1 MQPLNVH
8 EYEALAQEHLERSN
22 PAAWHYYQGG
32 SDDEVTLRENRAAF
46 ARLRLRPR
54 VLVDVSSIETGTTI
68 LGTQITMPI
77 CIAPTAQHGF
87 AHEKGECMTARGAAA
102 AGTLMVASSSSSR
115 SLEEIAES
123 CSGPLW
129 FQLYIRSLEQAKS
142 FVRRAERSGY
152 KAIVLTV
159 DLPRLGN
166 RERDSRYNFAA
177 IPFVE
182 GNYRDEEP
190 ESMGDTITWE
200 TLDWLRSVTP
210 LPVVVKGIL
219 TSEDAALA
227 VEHRA
232 AGIIVSN
239 HGGRQLDGAP
249 ASIDAL
255 PYVVEATGGLCEV
268 YMDGGIR
275 RGTDVLKALALGARA
290 VFVGRPALYGLIVN
304 GDEGVRHVL
313 QILKAELENAM
324 ALCGRPTLQ
333 SIDSTLIG

>member
-1 MQPLNVH
+1 M
-8 EYEALAQEHLERSN
+8 Y
-22 PAAWHYYQGG
+22 
-32 SDDEVTLRENRAAF
+32 
-46 ARLRLRPR
+46 
-54 VLVDVSSIETGTTI
+54 
-68 LGTQITMPI
+68 
-77 CIAPTAQHGF
+77 
-87 AHEKGECMTARGAAA
+87 AHENGECITARGAAA
-102 AGTLMVASSSSSR
+102 AGTLMVASSNSSR
-115 SLEEIAES
+115 NIEDIAES

-129 FQLYIRSLEQAKS
+129 FQLYIRSLEQAAS
-142 FVRRAERSGY
+142 FVHRAERSGY

-177 IPFVE
+177 IPYVE
-182 GNYRDEEP
+182 ANYGDEEL
-190 ESMGDTITWE
+190 EFIGDTITWK

-219 TSEDAALA
+219 TAEDAALA
-227 VEHRA
+227 VEHGV
-232 AGIIVSN
+232 AGIVVSN

-249 ASIDAL
+249 ATIDAL
-255 PYVVEATGGLCEV
+255 PYVIEAVGGRCEV

-275 RGTDVLKALALGARA
+275 RGTDVLKALALGART

-313 QILKAELENAM
+313 EILKAELENAM

-333 SIDSTLIG
+333 SIDRPLIG